1 MYQLAHR
8 TALRMEMSLPSG
20 TFAPTLAGWNMS
32 HRIIDSNQ
40 FGLSSHCS
48 SHRQVLWDESPSS
61 VSREAQ
67 DAIGQ
72 INQFLKRTKHLCIN

>member
-1 MYQLAHR
+1 MYQLTHR
-8 TALRMEMSLPSG
+8 AALRMERSLPSG
-20 TFAPTLAGWNMS
+20 TPALAGWNMR
-32 HRIIDSNQ
+32 HRFIDASQ
-40 FGLSSHCS
+40 LGLPSHCS

-67 DAIGQ
+67 DAIGL